1 MRGAPRV
8 LWRLFVP
15 VIKLHGPLA
24 LLMGAGCFSDG
35 GVGLT
40 RGESTSGG
48 STSGELTSESSG
60 EAPTTCADE
69 CAPEPVCGDGV
80 AMAPE
85 ECDDGDDDD
94 TDVCTSACKL
104 PACGD
109 GFVQG
114 GEGCDDGPGNA
125 DDGACTLACAPAVCG
140 DGKVQAGV
148 EACDD
153 GNLADGDGC
162 SGACALEVCGN
173 GILEGSEECDD
184 GDASEVDDCKLD
196 CTPAVCGDGVAA
208 VLATVPEACDDGN
221 ANEMDMCTSMCT
233 TTVMGT
239 CGNMV
244 VEGGEECDDGNMEDN
259 DTCATT
265 CKRVAFYVF
274 VTQGTSTG
282 ILGGL
287 AGADMKCAMAAA
299 SASLPG
305 KYKAWLS
312 AGNTSAADRLHKST
326 LPYIRTDTVVV
337 ATDWDSLVTKN
348 LLAPINRTETKSMVL
363 ARLYCVEQ
371 L

>member
-1 MRGAPRV
+1 VDNDDCLNNCQLPICGDGKV
-8 LWRLFVP
+8 
-15 VIKLHGPLA
+15 H
-24 LLMGAGCFSDG
+24 AGDEECDDGNMIDSDAC
-35 GVGLT
+35 VDC
-40 RGESTSGG
+40 ST
-48 STSGELTSESSG
+48 
-60 EAPTTCADE
+60 A
-69 CAPEPVCGDGV
+69 VCGDGV
-80 AMAPE
+80 
-85 ECDDGDDDD
+85 
-94 TDVCTSACKL
+94 T
-104 PACGD
+104 
-109 GFVQG
+109 QI
-114 GEGCDDGPGNA
+114 
-125 DDGACTLACAPAVCG
+125 
-140 DGKVQAGV
+140 GV
-148 EACDD
+148 EQ
-153 GNLADGDGC
+153 
-162 SGACALEVCGN
+162 
-173 GILEGSEECDD
+173 CDD
-184 GDASEVDDCKLD
+184 GDAVNTDDCKLD

-326 LPYIRTDTVVV
+326 L
-337 ATDWDSLVTKN
+337 
-348 LLAPINRTETKSMVL
+348 
-363 ARLYCVEQ
+363 
-371 L
+371 